1 MPATSETLRDTLE
14 RLGHLPFVRARLVYY
29 PDHRE
34 DFEDALTWT
43 PENIAGA
50 EMRLAIDAYDAFARV
65 VAENTGDRVP
75 VDDLVTTLMVIAF
88 G

>member
-1 MPATSETLRDTLE
+1 ME

-75 VDDLVTTLMVIAF
+75 VDDLVATLMVIAF

>member
-43 PENIAGA
+43 PESMAGA
-50 EMRLAIDAYDAFARV
+50 EMRHAIDAYDGFARV

-75 VDDLVTTLMVIAF
+75 VDDLVATLMVIAF